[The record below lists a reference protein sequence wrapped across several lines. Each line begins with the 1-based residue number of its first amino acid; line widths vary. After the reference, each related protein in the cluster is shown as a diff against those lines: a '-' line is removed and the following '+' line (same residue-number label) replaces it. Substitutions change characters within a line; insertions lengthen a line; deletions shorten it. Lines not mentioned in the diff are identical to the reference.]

1 MAGGVTTLTFL
12 MKFAPLKKIGFTI
25 ITGAADD
32 DPSAIGT
39 YASAG
44 ARFGPAMLWTAPVL
58 FPMMYTV
65 VYLSSKLGQVTG
77 EGVFQVIRRHY
88 SRWILYPALVGVVV
102 GNIIEAA
109 ADLGGM
115 AAAIG
120 IFIKVPHGWIVT
132 AVALLILTLQMTGSY
147 ETIKNT
153 FRWLALTLLTYVG
166 AAILAK
172 PELGTVLRGTL
183 IPQIRF
189 DRETLSILVA
199 LVGTALSAYLYSWQS
214 SAEVE
219 EKIAEG
225 RVKPEERKGT
235 TERKLRATRWDVRF
249 GMLFAS
255 LIMYFVILSTSST
268 LYKAGKHDIQ
278 SAAEAAQAL
287 TPIAG
292 KAAGILFAAGLIS
305 VGFLAV
311 PTMTTGAAYDVT
323 QSLGWKYTL
332 HARPGEA
339 RKFYVVIVACTV
351 LAVGLNFLGFN
362 PMRALVWAG
371 IVQGFSTPPLLLMM
385 LLMTNRRSIM
395 GDKTNSRLTNVLGW
409 ITVTMLFAAT
419 IGLVVTWIM

>member
-1 MAGGVTTLTFL
+1 